1 MRILLVQPP
10 FTQLNAPYPAIHYL
24 ERFLR
29 DRGHAAT
36 AQDHSIGLYRRM
48 MTAEGVRRIFDD
60 AQAALR
66 DRDAPDAQTRAQVK
80 RYLSYRDRYAAWAEP
95 LVRFLSSGDP
105 ALAFRISRV
114 PDDLPLGLRA
124 SNFLEERDGLVR
136 PEEAP
141 ALAIRILDD
150 LGDFITYALDP
161 DFGTVRYA
169 ERISSSRA
177 SYAPVSEAADLGYI
191 MRSFYRPALR
201 ELFSGMDPAARPEL
215 LLLSV
220 PFPGCLVGAIAAAR
234 EARAALG
241 PSLRVAMG
249 GGYVSTEL
257 RDLHDGAIFGDVDDL
272 CFDGGY
278 GALSSLLEGMEA
290 ERVGLPV
297 PVPYRTARRGADGKV
312 RYFGFPEGPVERD
325 ETAAAGVERLECPES
340 DRYRALELESLRS
353 VFPDYRCADLSE
365 YVRAP
370 ESENAMHRLWS
381 DAPWLKY
388 QLAYGCYWHRCAFCD
403 TQLDYVR
410 RYQPSDPKAL
420 MDAAEEAARRTGFY
434 GIHFT
439 DEALP
444 LPGLM
449 EFARLNR
456 MRGGPFSFWGNVRF
470 DRIWTQDRCALLAA
484 SGFVAA
490 SGGIEIATERGLA
503 MTGKGFSFPDLVR
516 ALAAFKRSGILV
528 HGYLIYGF
536 PEQTEQDLVD
546 SAEAVR
552 QLFAAGLLDCAF
564 WHRFVLTRHSE
575 MYAQWRQGKRPC
587 LEPIDRP
594 GSFASNDLDFEGS
607 ERWTAF
613 DAPLEGLLGPWMS
626 GRDLEVPVRPLR
638 KGGPRPTVPADRVE
652 TLLRAAQ
659 SGALEPCRE
668 RERAYW
674 IAGLPA
680 VSHSAAGASSRVEW
694 TDRGSPAKL
703 SLPQAAAPRLSAAVA
718 ELSRKADGETLGEFI
733 ANAGIP
739 RALDLESGKA
749 KAGSD
754 RWILEYLRGNGLTI
768 V

>member
-48 MTAEGVRRIFDD
+48 MTAEGMRRIFDD

-95 LVRFLSSGDP
+95 LVRFLSAGDP

-114 PDDLPLGLRA
+114 PDGLPLGMRA
-124 SNFLEERDGLVR
+124 SSLLEERDGLVR

-150 LGDFITYALDP
+150 LADFIAYALDP

-177 SYAPVSEAADLGYI
+177 SYTPVSEAADCGYI

-201 ELFSGMDPAARPEL
+201 ELFSGMDPAARPAL

-241 PSLRVAMG
+241 HSLRVAMG

-290 ERVGLPV
+290 ERAGLPA

-312 RYFGFPEGPVERD
+312 RYFGFPENPAERD
-325 ETAAAGVERLECPES
+325 ETADEGGGGACPPGNAAAGFERLECPES

-388 QLAYGCYWHRCAFCD
+388 QLAYGCYWHRCAVCD
-403 TQLDYVR
+403 DRLDYVGGCQHS
-410 RYQPSDPKAL
+410 YPKAL
-420 MDAAEEAARRTGFY
+420 MDAA
-434 GIHFT
+434 
-439 DEALP
+439 
-444 LPGLM
+444 
-449 EFARLNR
+449 
-456 MRGGPFSFWGNVRF
+456 
-470 DRIWTQDRCALLAA
+470 
-484 SGFVAA
+484 
-490 SGGIEIATERGLA
+490 
-503 MTGKGFSFPDLVR
+503 
-516 ALAAFKRSGILV
+516 
-528 HGYLIYGF
+528 
-536 PEQTEQDLVD
+536 
-546 SAEAVR
+546 
-552 QLFAAGLLDCAF
+552 
-564 WHRFVLTRHSE
+564 
-575 MYAQWRQGKRPC
+575 
-587 LEPIDRP
+587 
-594 GSFASNDLDFEGS
+594 
-607 ERWTAF
+607 
-613 DAPLEGLLGPWMS
+613 
-626 GRDLEVPVRPLR
+626 
-638 KGGPRPTVPADRVE
+638 
-652 TLLRAAQ
+652 
-659 SGALEPCRE
+659 
-668 RERAYW
+668 
-674 IAGLPA
+674 
-680 VSHSAAGASSRVEW
+680 
-694 TDRGSPAKL
+694 
-703 SLPQAAAPRLSAAVA
+703 
-718 ELSRKADGETLGEFI
+718 
-733 ANAGIP
+733 
-739 RALDLESGKA
+739 
-749 KAGSD
+749 
-754 RWILEYLRGNGLTI
+754 
-768 V
+768 